1 MVVPSFGALSEQGS
15 CCLLGSRHTTNFIAH
30 TVHIISLYIAIIH
43 MQRTYT
49 CALTVHMHLR
59 SQCTCTSNAVYY
71 PNFGIV
77 TFSSSYLYIVQYMY
91 C

>member
-15 CCLLGSRHTTNFIAH
+15 CCLLGSRHTTNLIAH
-30 TVHIISLYIAIIH
+30 TVHIILSYIAIIH
-43 MQRTYT
+43 MQHTYT
-49 CALTVHMHLR
+49 CALTVHMHLC
-59 SQCTCTSNAVYY
+59 SQCTSNAVYY
-71 PNFGIV
+71 PNFSIV